1 MLRRISRHAITTL
14 AIATTAPTA
23 CVDMDA
29 VQPEPSQ
36 SFDTSPTAGG
46 WTLTSTPSPSNNG
59 NTLRGITAT
68 SPVAIWAVGDRETG
82 TGTNTLVQRFD
93 GTNWQVVASPNPGAV
108 RECGYGNVLTDVAA
122 SGNDVWAVG
131 YFWSCTVFRPLTL
144 RWTGTSWQRLAA
156 PTPNGSGNTSLEAV
170 AVRQGDAWA
179 VGSYVTTTDA
189 VLPLIIRWNGTAWT
203 RIPAAPLPNVQHATL
218 RAVAIASENDVW
230 AAGTMRNPTSNR
242 METLIQRWNGT
253 TWTVVPSPNPSL
265 SGANTITALAV
276 VSPTDVWA
284 VGDFEAWWGGR
295 VTLTLRWDGATW
307 RVVQSP
313 NATANYGAS
322 NVLDAVVAAGAE
334 EVWAMGHFEAYQTG
348 LNQRSLTMRW
358 NGTTWSIVPSPA
370 PGQAASLTSATVVGG
385 QVWAAGVYS
394 LYGSDPS
401 YGFFT
406 APRTLVIRR

>member
-1 MLRRISRHAITTL
+1 
-14 AIATTAPTA
+14 
-23 CVDMDA
+23 
-29 VQPEPSQ
+29 
-36 SFDTSPTAGG
+36 
-46 WTLTSTPSPSNNG
+46 
-59 NTLRGITAT
+59 
-68 SPVAIWAVGDRETG
+68 
-82 TGTNTLVQRFD
+82 
-93 GTNWQVVASPNPGAV
+93 
-108 RECGYGNVLTDVAA
+108 
-122 SGNDVWAVG
+122 
-131 YFWSCTVFRPLTL
+131 LTL

-230 AAGTMRNPTSNR
+230 AAGTIRNPTSNR